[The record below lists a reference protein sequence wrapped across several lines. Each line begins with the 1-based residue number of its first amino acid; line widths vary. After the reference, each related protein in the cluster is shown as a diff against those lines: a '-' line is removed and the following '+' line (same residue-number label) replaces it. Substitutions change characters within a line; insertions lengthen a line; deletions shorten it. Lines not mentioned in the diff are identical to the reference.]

1 MKRVKALFVFG
12 IIIGLVAIGIG
23 IMPNKFVVT
32 SKKTVSEDSE
42 YDKFGSAYLHLNFY
56 KYDQNKNFLAGTKFK
71 LSSYNNVYKLYPSE
85 EYYEHDTVITGSRYY
100 SSEYGFDNSYSVL
113 SERQKEAV
121 SKINTTA
128 DFKALNNGKYVYCDN
143 YFFDGQLP
151 ERDTG
156 YYCTI
161 PVPTVFYLE
170 ETKVPSGY
178 AKTKV
183 LVPGTIDLIYY
194 IKDFESDNYG
204 RKDDTYYRV
213 EDYFGTDSYDVMLIG
228 INIQNYNSY
237 IEYGDV
243 DESVLL
249 GTDVEEAYELMYEYS
264 QGTACSTMVGSSY
277 EPGKVDFPIV
287 GAPFGLGDYRSLDY
301 CYFSLFNEK
310 GTINLEINTTVNDK
324 NAITTTSNNKI
335 QYKVNVKNT
344 GTVDAVDTLVVSK
357 LPEGFQYVEN
367 TASNGGIYNAS
378 DNTITWDIARLRV
391 ANDTTLTYEAY
402 IPNGVSGLNSY
413 IGEAYAESFGMN
425 QRVESNKTVVNLL
438 LNPKTS
444 APVYG
449 IVITLL
455 IAWGVAGYLFLYK
468 KYFMKHKRHRRKA
481 A

>member
-1 MKRVKALFVFG
+1 MTQEVSPMCLVVMTFKR
-12 IIIGLVAIGIG
+12 
-23 IMPNKFVVT
+23 
-32 SKKTVSEDSE
+32 
-42 YDKFGSAYLHLNFY
+42 
-56 KYDQNKNFLAGTKFK
+56 
-71 LSSYNNVYKLYPSE
+71 
-85 EYYEHDTVITGSRYY
+85 
-100 SSEYGFDNSYSVL
+100 
-113 SERQKEAV
+113 
-121 SKINTTA
+121 
-128 DFKALNNGKYVYCDN
+128 
-143 YFFDGQLP
+143 
-151 ERDTG
+151 
-156 YYCTI
+156 
-161 PVPTVFYLE
+161 
-170 ETKVPSGY
+170 
-178 AKTKV
+178 
-183 LVPGTIDLIYY
+183 
-194 IKDFESDNYG
+194 
-204 RKDDTYYRV
+204 
-213 EDYFGTDSYDVMLIG
+213 
-228 INIQNYNSY
+228 
-237 IEYGDV
+237 
-243 DESVLL
+243 
-249 GTDVEEAYELMYEYS
+249 
-264 QGTACSTMVGSSY
+264 
-277 EPGKVDFPIV
+277 
-287 GAPFGLGDYRSLDY
+287 
-301 CYFSLFNEK
+301 NEK

-468 KYFMKHKRHRRKA
+468 NGSYSFYYS
-481 A
+481 